1 MKHRAKNVRGRTR
14 RKAAVY
20 CSPIFMLGAAALL
33 ASVALS
39 GNPPGARA
47 ASVCPALGADTD
59 CGVIISVTDSGATIS
74 VTGQGPYDGSDDT
87 LVGVVNQSTKNLPV
101 SSLKLTSDNN
111 IFGFDGD
118 GIDTY
123 GAPGNAKDSTGY
135 GGPNAYFTNIS
146 ADQTSGTVNFVTPIP
161 PGGTA
166 YFGLENSVATATS
179 CQDAINGTV
188 KPTATGANID
198 ATFTPNDGLSLDQA
212 AALCGF
218 KTFDWMQKDTK
229 HDDPTPLYARNLGG
243 AFNSNVKGPVHLT
256 SKSTPW
262 SDPPAGGG
270 YYSPT
275 RPNEAPDYSYPFYY
289 DPNVDLPPQQAGGMI
304 MKFHDAPND
313 PCRFGGG
320 WANTPN
326 CANSSQPP
334 GSFASYVTHLAG
346 VNFDGTATDLGIG
359 FTWNTN
365 YNGSTGGVY
374 GVEGTAGTADGNGTG
389 GVTITSVT
397 PDTTYQY
404 DGLAVGGVNGAAPG
418 PAGSLLVYSGP
429 QALPASGWVALSAQL
444 SATDSTPLAGRQVTL
459 TLGTGQHAHRCTG
472 LSAAT
477 GGVTCW
483 VQADDQ
489 PLGPDTVT
497 ASFQG
502 GASYSASTTSYQVIM
517 YDYTRD
523 GSYVVGDVSAGSLLP
538 GPAVTYWST
547 QWAQQNKLSGGPAPA
562 SFDGFGISV
571 APPSCRDLD
580 QWVAPESGG
589 HDFRPPGQLPAYTAI
604 IVSSD
609 ITTTHQHLITGNETH
624 IVIIA
629 TSSHTPGTGTIVADL
644 C

>member
-1 MKHRAKNVRGRTR
+1 MR
-14 RKAAVY
+14 
-20 CSPIFMLGAAALL
+20 GAAALL
-33 ASVALS
+33 ASVALF
-39 GNPPGARA
+39 GNPSGAHA
-47 ASVCPALGADTD
+47 ASVCPALGNDTD
-59 CGVIISVTDSGATIS
+59 CGVIIDVTDSGATIS
-74 VTGQGPYDGSDDT
+74 VTGQGPYDGADDT

-101 SSLKLTSDNN
+101 SSLNLTSGNN

-123 GAPGNAKDSTGY
+123 GAPGNAQDSTGY
-135 GGPNAYFTNIS
+135 GGPNAHFTNIS
-146 ADQTSGTVNFVTPIP
+146 ADQTSGTVSFVTPIP

-179 CQDAINGTV
+179 CQDAINGSV
-188 KPTATGANID
+188 KPVTKGANID
-198 ATFTPNDGLSLDQA
+198 ATFIPNLGLSIAQA
-212 AALCGF
+212 AQLCGF
-218 KTFDWMQKDTK
+218 KTFDWVQKDTK
-229 HDDPTPLYARNLGG
+229 HDDPMPLYARNLGG
-243 AFNSNVKGPVHLT
+243 AFDSNVNGPVHLT

-270 YYSPT
+270 YYDPT
-275 RPNEAPDYSYPFYY
+275 DPTEAPDYSYPFYY
-289 DPNVDLPPQQAGGMI
+289 NPNVDLPPQQTGGMI

-313 PCRFGGG
+313 PCRFGGT

-326 CANSSQPP
+326 CNNSSQPP
-334 GSFASYVTHLAG
+334 GSFARYVTHLAG

-404 DGLAVGGVNGAAPG
+404 DGIAVSGVNGAPAG
-418 PAGSLLVYSGP
+418 PAGSMLVYSGP
-429 QALPASGWVALSAQL
+429 QALPARGLVTLSAQL
-444 SATDSTPLAGRQVTL
+444 SAIDSTPLAGRQVTL
-459 TLGTGQHAHRCTG
+459 TLGTGHYARRCTG

-477 GGVTCW
+477 GWVTCW
-483 VQADDQ
+483 VRTSHQ

-502 GASYSASTTSYQVIM
+502 DSSYAASTTSYQVII
-517 YDYTRD
+517 YDYTRH
-523 GSYVVGDVSAGSLLP
+523 GGYVVGDVSAGSLLP
-538 GPAVTYWST
+538 GPTVTYWST
-547 QWAQQNKLSGGPAPA
+547 QWAHQNQLSGGPAPA
-562 SFDGFGISV
+562 SFDGFETSV
-571 APPSCRDLD
+571 ATPSCRDLD
-580 QWVAPESGG
+580 QWITPEPDG
-589 HDFRPPGQLPAYTAI
+589 HDFGPPQHVPAYTAI

-609 ITTTHQHLITGNETH
+609 IAISHRHLITGNETH
-624 IVIIA
+624 VVIIA
-629 TSSHTPGTGTIVADL
+629 TDSGAPGTGTIIADL